1 MIDPVENHELK
12 TRGSKNTSKEV
23 QDITNLYLN
32 KLSRPLLSADQEKQ
46 LARQIKK
53 GDRQAYDH
61 MVEANLRLVVKMA
74 KRYINKGLDLL
85 DLIAEG
91 NIGLMRAVDKFD
103 PNLGFRFST
112 YATWWIKQ
120 SIERAILNQTRT
132 IRVPIHVL
140 KDLSA
145 YLRDVAELRKTLG
158 REPTKTEIMKATGKD
173 PEEIK
178 KILTATK
185 NVDSINEL
193 FDDSSRPVLETI
205 PCHKEDTP
213 HSSTEKSNLS
223 KQLALWVDCLSDNQR
238 TVICMR
244 FGLRGFDPC
253 TLETIGERIHLT
265 RERVRQIQIEAM
277 KKLHQIAQSHKIK
290 EEDCI

>member
-1 MIDPVENHELK
+1 MRYLVYARTKFQMAPDELIALIKELRHFMRKAHRAK
-12 TRGSKNTSKEV
+12 TE
-23 QDITNLYLN
+23 
-32 KLSRPLLSADQEKQ
+32 
-46 LARQIKK
+46 
-53 GDRQAYDH
+53 

-173 PEEIK
+173 PEEIN
-178 KILTATK
+178 I
-185 NVDSINEL
+185 S
-193 FDDSSRPVLETI
+193 P
-205 PCHKEDTP
+205 
-213 HSSTEKSNLS
+213 SN
-223 KQLALWVDCLSDNQR
+223 
-238 TVICMR
+238 
-244 FGLRGFDPC
+244 P
-253 TLETIGERIHLT
+253 
-265 RERVRQIQIEAM
+265 
-277 KKLHQIAQSHKIK
+277 
-290 EEDCI
+290 